1 MAVEIVDVPEARRF
15 EARLTGEG
23 GEDGEDGEGGEGAG
37 EKPRVA
43 GYAEYLRTPE
53 LIVFVHTE
61 VDPDREGQGIGSS
74 LARVSL
80 DAAREAGLRV
90 LATCPFYAGWIGRH
104 PEYADLLYQSRSR
117 VTD

>member
-15 EARLTGEG
+15 EARLTGQDG
-23 GEDGEDGEGGEGAG
+23 RGEGEGA
-37 EKPRVA
+37 KVA
-43 GYAEYLRTPE
+43 GFAEYLRTPE
-53 LIVFVHTE
+53 LIVFLHTE
-61 VDPDREGQGIGSS
+61 VDPAHEGQGIGST

-90 LATCPFYAGWIGRH
+90 LATCPFYAGWIGHH

-117 VTD
+117 VAD